1 MSFEPMLLDPDVVG
15 AEVIM
20 SPVETP
26 LLQRARTHGRRIH
39 HGRHMLDHQVPLY
52 LEWFGIDAK
61 GVDVVALAR
70 SIV

>member
-1 MSFEPMLLDPDVVG
+1 MQLDADVLV

-20 SPVETP
+20 SPVETA
-26 LLQRARTHGRRIH
+26 LLQRARTHGRRVH

-52 LEWFGIDAK
+52 LEWFGIDAR

-70 SIV
+70 SIA